1 MYTQI
6 ERRDSYRNHHVE
18 LRPPK
23 YGMGHLVSYNGNQ
36 YRIHNIRHDLS
47 TGHVEYMLTDLDKTF
62 SIKVNEDDIISLQAD
77 PKFKYKDIVEY
88 EGELY
93 IIYESYYDCMNNSYS
108 YKLLDTSGLDNEF
121 TLPEDVLTAATAP
134 EHDLDKT
141 YVYLNKNHRELVEGD
156 LVTIIE
162 RRDDH
167 DYFYIIYCERTQKR
181 YLVNAF
187 KLSPIDL

>member
-1 MYTQI
+1 MHTQI
-6 ERRDSYRNHHVE
+6 ERRDSYRNHHIE
-18 LRPPK
+18 LRQPK
-23 YGMGHLVSYNGNQ
+23 YGIRHLVSYNGNQ
-36 YRIHNIRHDLS
+36 YRIQDIRHDLS
-47 TGHVEYMLTDLDKTF
+47 TGLVKYILTDLEKTF
-62 SIKVNEDDIISLQAD
+62 SIDVYEDDIISLKAD

-88 EGELY
+88 EGEFY
-93 IIYESYYDCMNNSYS
+93 IIYESYYDCMTNSYS
-108 YKLLDTSGLDNEF
+108 YKILDTSGLDNEF

-141 YVYLNKNHRELVEGD
+141 YIYLNKNHRELVEGD

-162 RRDDH
+162 RRNDP